1 MQQASKRGPEALEQV
16 RDGRPGRPPGA
27 LHGPR
32 IDDRRLDRASGRPCA
47 ITMAPGR
54 SAKIEGSGS
63 DARQPAHVPPPPA
76 AARPRRRRRRC
87 RRPASC
93 PRARPAVP
101 LPHAGPPRRQEV
113 QDEQQRWCVWEQRGL
128 PSGCR
133 RAPSAGG
140 VGWRR
145 LARTRRR
152 VAAVGAHAASGGGG
166 WRARGVGWR
175 RAPRSGMPLRPPLGM
190 LVCRAWARWCHA
202 ALPCRWPAMAR
213 GCCPRRRR
221 RASLPPLLPP
231 CPGRCAPAAAANGA
245 PAVEIDEDLH
255 SRQVTALF
263 SSLICSPG
271 LGKLHV

>member
-1 MQQASKRGPEALEQV
+1 MQQASKRSPEALEQV
-16 RDGRPGRPPGA
+16 RDGGPGRPPGA
-27 LHGPR
+27 PHGPR
-32 IDDRRLDRASGRPCA
+32 IDDRRLDRGPGRPGA

-54 SAKIEGSGS
+54 SAKIEGSGN

-93 PRARPAVP
+93 LRGRPAVP

-128 PSGCR
+128 QSGCR

-152 VAAVGAHAASGGGG
+152 VAAGAALGHAAATPAAHARLPCMGSMVPRRPALPLASHGT
-166 WRARGVGWR
+166 WLLPPPPPPSLAPATPAIMPWPLC
-175 RAPRSGMPLRPPLGM
+175 PRSGGE
-190 LVCRAWARWCHA
+190 W
-202 ALPCRWPAMAR
+202 
-213 GCCPRRRR
+213 
-221 RASLPPLLPP
+221 
-231 CPGRCAPAAAANGA
+231 GA
-245 PAVEIDEDLH
+245 CGGD
-255 SRQVTALF
+255 
-263 SSLICSPG
+263 
-271 LGKLHV
+271 